1 MRRKSP
7 STDRNAIFIAPHLGG
22 CICAVCGTARDAVLR
37 ELAAAVRDLKQRVTE
52 LESSTANARGLT
64 ESDR

>member
-1 MRRKSP
+1 MRRKSLA
-7 STDRNAIFIAPHLGG
+7 TDQNSLVLTPHLGG
-22 CICAVCGTARDAVLR
+22 CICAICGKARDAVLR

-52 LESSTANARGLT
+52 LESSTAIARRLT